1 MVHNLWELKKKIR
14 RKLNEKFEFRFR
26 VFYDNIPKNFKPIY
40 EFTCPCPSSCAAKI
54 KTRKKKREYQIK
66 VNFDYADP
74 DSFGVYS
81 LNLWN
86 GDNPFSLTHNLVEDL
101 REQVEDNDCLKNDPE
116 CSHNGNRCYN
126 VLTGQF
132 HCACND
138 GYYGKKC
145 ESLRRKS
152 VLRGRGIHNSI
163 IHHKIKFSSRRKS
176 L

>member
-1 MVHNLWELKKKIR
+1 MG
-14 RKLNEKFEFRFR
+14 
-26 VFYDNIPKNFKPIY
+26 
-40 EFTCPCPSSCAAKI
+40 
-54 KTRKKKREYQIK
+54 
-66 VNFDYADP
+66 
-74 DSFGVYS
+74 GVYS

-86 GDNPFSLTHNLVEDL
+86 GDNPISLTHNLVEDL

-116 CSHNGNRCYN
+116 CSHNGDRCYN

-152 VLRGRGIHNSI
+152 VLREPTTQTYASTMVWDSVIPFTERLLTEPSDETQTIETISTTDI
-163 IHHKIKFSSRRKS
+163 TST
-176 L
+176 LP